1 MINKSILLIIF
12 LAATL
17 FAQVTLAQ
25 SRLSIGDHHN
35 FYSDIL
41 EQDRRILVGLPR
53 DYTESKKYPVL
64 YVLDGGRYYQMAQGM
79 LDFLHH
85 RAEKV
90 PQVIVVSIPNI
101 YRNTDLTPIFETDDP
116 SARTVEFSGGGKNF
130 LKFIKQELRPFITD
144 RYSTSGNNILF
155 GHSLAGLFAAY
166 SFLEEPQL
174 FDNYIIS
181 DPSLWYGENM
191 LIKKL
196 SANKLSYFGMEK
208 TVFMTG
214 IDRTQDEEDIMSE
227 PQAAFMKL
235 LASLPNVTTSKKLI
249 EGESHSSM
257 PLKSLYQGLPYI
269 FKDYEPTQ

>member
-1 MINKSILLIIF
+1 MINKPILLIIF

-17 FAQVTLAQ
+17 FTQVTLAQ

-64 YVLDGGRYYQMAQGM
+64 YVLDGGRYYQMAQGVV
-79 LDFLHH
+79 DFLHH
-85 RAEKV
+85 RAEEI

-116 SARTVEFSGGGKNF
+116 NARTVEFSGGGENF
-130 LKFIKQELRPFITD
+130 LKFIKQELKPFITD

-191 LIKKL
+191 MIKKL
-196 SANKLSYFGMEK
+196 SANKLSYFGLEK

-214 IDRTQDEEDIMSE
+214 IDRTQNEEDIMSD
-227 PQAAFMKL
+227 PQATFMKL
-235 LASLPNVTTSKKLI
+235 IESLPNMTTTKKLI
-249 EGESHSSM
+249 EGETHSSV
-257 PLKSLYQGLPYI
+257 PLKSLYQGLPFI
-269 FKDYEPTQ
+269 FKNYEPNQ

>member
-1 MINKSILLIIF
+1 MINKSILLILF
-12 LAATL
+12 SATAL
-17 FAQVTLAQ
+17 FAQITLAQ
-25 SRLSIGDHHN
+25 SRLSIGDQHN

-41 EQDRRILVGLPR
+41 EQDRSILVGLPR
-53 DYTESKKYPVL
+53 DYTENKKYPVL
-64 YVLDGGRYYQMAQGM
+64 YLLDGGRYYQMAQGV

-101 YRNTDLTPIFETDDP
+101 YRNTDLTPIYETDDP
-116 SARTVEFSGGGKNF
+116 SARTVEFSGGGENF

-174 FDNYIIS
+174 YGNYIIS

-196 SANKLSYFGMEK
+196 SANKLSYFGIEK
-208 TVFMTG
+208 TVFMTE
-214 IDRTQDEEDIMSE
+214 IDRTQDEEDIMSG
-227 PQAAFMKL
+227 PQDEFMKL
-235 LASLPNVTTSKKLI
+235 LKSLPNMTTTKKLI
-249 EGESHSSM
+249 EGETHSTV
-257 PLKSLYQGLPYI
+257 PLKSLYQGLLFI